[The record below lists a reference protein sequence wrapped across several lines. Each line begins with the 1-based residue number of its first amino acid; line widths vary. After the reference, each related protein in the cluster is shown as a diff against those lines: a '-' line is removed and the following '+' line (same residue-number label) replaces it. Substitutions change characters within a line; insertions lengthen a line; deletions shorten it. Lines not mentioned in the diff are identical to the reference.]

1 MSGVNKCIFI
11 GNLTRDVETRFTKS
25 GDAVTSF
32 SIACNESWKG
42 KDGQKQERVEYVNIV
57 TFGKL
62 ATICGDYLTKG
73 KQVYIEGKMQT
84 DKYDKNGVD
93 TYSTKIVAH
102 TMTMLGQAGG
112 SESKP
117 QQNSCECPRCR
128 KTPCR
133 CPNGEEEFEEP
144 PV

>member
-25 GDAVTSF
+25 GDPVTSF

-42 KDGQKQERVEYVNIV
+42 KDGQKQERVEYVNVV

-62 ATICGDYLTKG
+62 ASICGEYLTKG
-73 KQVYIEGKMQT
+73 KQVYIEGRMQT

-93 TYSTKIVAH
+93 TYSTKIVAS
-102 TMTMLGQAGG
+102 TMTMLGQSGG
-112 SESKP
+112 SSSSGSQGSSGSP
-117 QQNSCECPRCR
+117 GAS
-128 KTPCR
+128 
-133 CPNGEEEFEEP
+133 GGSDDFEDDDIP
-144 PV
+144 F